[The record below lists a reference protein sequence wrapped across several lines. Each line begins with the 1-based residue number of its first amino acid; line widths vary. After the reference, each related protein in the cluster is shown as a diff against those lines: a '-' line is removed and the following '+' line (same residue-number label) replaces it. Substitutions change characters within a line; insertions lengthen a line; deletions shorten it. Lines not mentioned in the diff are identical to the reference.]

1 MGTCINAGIF
11 TESVRSDRT
20 SIAWFD
26 HVELAGNLKTGEI
39 ETIEI
44 PNDSQNGQSAVEIYP
59 NPAKEKVS
67 IIYPYNGTAVTLTLF
82 SANGK
87 IVKTLAITA
96 NETQI
101 DVNSLLPGVYVLRMQ
116 SNESIVTRRLVIQ

>member
-1 MGTCINAGIF
+1 
-11 TESVRSDRT
+11 
-20 SIAWFD
+20 
-26 HVELAGNLKTGEI
+26 VELAGYLKTGEI

-44 PNDSQNGQSAVEIYP
+44 PDDSQIGQSAVEIYP
-59 NPAKEKVS
+59 NPAKEKVTVV
-67 IIYPYNGTAVTLTLF
+67 YPYTGIPVTLTMV

-87 IVKTLAITA
+87 IVKTLSITA

-101 DVNSLLPGVYVLRMQ
+101 DVSALLPGVYVLRMQ